1 MVTYLTPRAAGS
13 DLWTTE
19 VEEAEIGQI
28 SKQNWPRESLGL
40 EMGQKVEQQHG
51 ESLAF
56 LG

>member
-19 VEEAEIGQI
+19 VEEAEIGRI

-40 EMGQKVEQQHG
+40 EMGQKVKQQRG